1 MLKGFLKL
9 SWIEMKVF
17 LREPMGVIASLL
29 LPVVL
34 FVIVARAL
42 RFSSGGSGIP
52 VSRLP
57 FNITIL
63 TSMLIVIGAVL
74 SLVAIM
80 AIYREGGIL
89 KRLRATPLR
98 PHTILAAHVLVK
110 LLFAAITVTAML
122 LAGRSYYPAN
132 ASVPFASFG
141 LAVVF
146 TTASVL
152 SLGFLVASVVPTAR
166 FAQPFGAIVFY
177 PMLAV
182 SGLFMPV
189 ETLPPG

>member
-42 RFSSGGSGIP
+42 RFSSSGSGIP

-63 TSMLIVIGAVL
+63 TSMLIVLGAVQ

-89 KRLRATPLR
+89 KRLRATPLS
-98 PHTILAAHVLVK
+98 PVTILGSHVVVK
-110 LLFAAITVTAML
+110 LCFTVLGLALLL
-122 LAGRSYYPAN
+122 LAGKRLFPGVLAVN
-132 ASVPFASFG
+132 VASFG
-141 LAVVF
+141 AAL
-146 TTASVL
+146 L
-152 SLGFLVASVVPTAR
+152 LGT
-166 FAQPFGAIVFY
+166 FGI
-177 PMLAV
+177 
-182 SGLFMPV
+182 
-189 ETLPPG
+189 